1 MKHIYILALFT
12 FASFVQAQ
20 QPPRVV
26 DLKSSDATLLKASYF
41 AAAKPG
47 PGVLLFHQSNRD
59 RKSWDAVA
67 RQLAAA
73 GINVLTV
80 DSRGHGESAGN
91 TEAVRSSIAAAWPD
105 GPRSDRTRRPAPVC
119 LRSRPEDIGRHHS

>member
-20 QPPRVV
+20 QPPHVV
-26 DLKSSDATLLKASYF
+26 DLKSSEGTLLKASYF

-67 RQLAAA
+67 RQLTAA
-73 GINVLTV
+73 GINVLTL

-91 TEAVRSSIAAAWPD
+91 TEAGIC
-105 GPRSDRTRRPAPVC
+105 GDRRQTRHSLVSLSEFRISPAKRPLVVK
-119 LRSRPEDIGRHHS
+119 